1 MARFLQF
8 TETAGV
14 RVVQRL
20 AEEVTLMKYS
30 FLAACGAVALA
41 STVTLSAQTPA
52 QPPTTRPQTPAPTQ
66 PATRTDQ
73 GSVTVTGCLK
83 SDNAMG
89 GGATDPMAKPGDPM
103 AKPGDPMGKPG
114 APMTNNRW
122 VLTNVQADKAMG
134 QTPSPSPGATTS
146 PAHPQ
151 ASQYVVTAG
160 TGVNLSAHVNHQVRI
175 TGTVAGGMDH
185 GSMTPANKAGDKP
198 MARPGDAKPGMP
210 ADHMNMGSDNKSA
223 TLTAT
228 SVTMI
233 SATCTTT
240 AQQ

>member
-1 MARFLQF
+1 
-8 TETAGV
+8 
-14 RVVQRL
+14 
-20 AEEVTLMKYS
+20 MKYS
-30 FLAACGAVALA
+30 LLAACGAVTLA
-41 STVTLSAQTPA
+41 SAMTLSAQTPA

-73 GSVTVTGCLK
+73 SSVTVTGCLK
-83 SDNAMG
+83 PWDNAMG

-114 APMTNNRW
+114 APMAGTRW
-122 VLTNVQADKAMG
+122 VLTNVQGDRATG
-134 QTPSPSPGATTS
+134 QTPSHSPSAGGAAS

-185 GSMTPANKAGDKP
+185 GNMAPAGKAGDKP
-198 MARPGDAKPGMP
+198 MARPGDAKPGMA
-210 ADHMNMGSDNKSA
+210 ADHMGDDKKSA

-233 SATCTTT
+233 SATCTATV
-240 AQQ
+240 QQ

>member
-1 MARFLQF
+1 
-8 TETAGV
+8 
-14 RVVQRL
+14 
-20 AEEVTLMKYS
+20 MKYS
-30 FLAACGAVALA
+30 ILTACGAVALA
-41 STVTLSAQTPA
+41 STMTLSAQTPA

-83 SDNAMG
+83 PWDNAMG

-103 AKPGDPMGKPG
+103 AKPGDPMAKPG
-114 APMTNNRW
+114 APMASTRW
-122 VLTNVQADKAMG
+122 VLTNVQGDKAMG
-134 QTPSPSPGATTS
+134 QTSSQSPSAGGSAS

-151 ASQYVVTAG
+151 ASQYVVMAG

-185 GSMTPANKAGDKP
+185 GSMTPADKAGDKP
-198 MARPGDAKPGMP
+198 MARPGDAKPGMA
-210 ADHMNMGSDNKSA
+210 ADHMNMGGDKKSA

-240 AQQ
+240 AKQ